1 MERNQF
7 DIIIVGT
14 GLAESIL
21 AGALARNS
29 KSVLHLE
36 PGKQYG
42 SEYKVLNI
50 QEFVAEYRERAGFQY
65 YGGESDEFCKFK
77 ETLLDNI
84 EGDLK
89 AFNSCWFFNR
99 QVLIDLMPKFVYA
112 SGEVIDLLVTSKVG
126 PYLEFQLPKKFGII
140 ASDTITPAP
149 MSKED
154 IFASQ
159 DISLV
164 EKRKLMKFLKSCLNF
179 EPGMTNINTS
189 NFLDHM
195 RESGLSEGIMMII
208 ISSLNF
214 QLNLKD
220 AIQMDAIEGIER
232 IQRFLQSANRYGPSP
247 LLYANYGT
255 GSELCQCFCRYAAVF
270 GASYILDCSINSL
283 DTSSKMKTIDTDY
296 GIFTAPELIIAS
308 SSPIQITSTTN
319 DQNISSYHYMVC
331 ISQAQFGTSSDHSL
345 YFKCPD
351 LNTNRNGI
359 VGIQFCQSNQ
369 MCPEG
374 TFILN
379 LRTAYC
385 DSSLD
390 SLEKVAQHLSNGM
403 KTLNRTL
410 RWDYLRAG

>member
-7 DIIIVGT
+7 DVIIVGT
-14 GLAESIL
+14 GLSESIL

-50 QEFVAEYRERAGFQY
+50 QEFVAEYRERACFKC
-65 YGGESDEFCKFK
+65 YGGESDELCKFM
-77 ETLLDNI
+77 ETLLDKR
-84 EGDLK
+84 DLK
-89 AFNSCWFFNR
+89 AFKNCWFFNR
-99 QVLIDLMPKFVYA
+99 QVLIDLKPKFVYA
-112 SGEVIDLLVTSKVG
+112 SGEVIDLLITSKVG

-140 ASDTITPAP
+140 GSDTITPAP

-164 EKRKLMKFLKSCLNF
+164 EKRKLMKFLQSCLNF
-179 EPGMTNINTS
+179 EPGLKNINRS

-220 AIQMDAIEGIER
+220 AIQMDAIEGIKR
-232 IQRFLQSANRYGPSP
+232 TQKFLQSANRYGPSP

-270 GASYILDCSINSL
+270 GASYILDCNINSL
-283 DTSSKMKTIDTDY
+283 DTGSKMKSIDTNY
-296 GIFTAPELIIAS
+296 GIFTAPELVIAS
-308 SSPIQITSTTN
+308 SSPLQIPRTTN

-385 DSSLD
+385 ASSMD
-390 SLEKVAQHLSNGM
+390 SLEKVAAQLSNGM
-403 KTLNRTL
+403 KT
-410 RWDYLRAG
+410 